1 VVIPNDMFAM
11 YAAKTAEYLIA
22 AGFLLLFIPFWRFVN
37 GPAVAEETVLAPVRR
52 AFEQV
57 ADWFVLPE
65 RVYFHPG
72 HTWARFNDGQLVT
85 VGMDDFAQKLVGDL
99 SALSLPAPGSRVQQ
113 GERGWSLIPGAKSI
127 DIMMLSPVDGTVVA
141 VNERVMAS
149 PELVHRDPYGDGWLL
164 KVRAARPRASL
175 NQLLSGTLAKR
186 WMEEATHAIQE
197 MVGPELG
204 RVLQDG
210 GVPVHGIAQSLDAEN
225 WDELCRRFFLTEVG
239 HARGKTL

>member
-1 VVIPNDMFAM
+1 MVIPNDMFAM
-11 YAAKTAEYLIA
+11 YAAKMAEYLIA
-22 AGFLLLFIPFWRFVN
+22 VAFLLLFIPFWRFVN
-37 GPAVAEETVLAPVRR
+37 GPAVAKEVTLAPVRR
-52 AFEQV
+52 KLEQV

-65 RVYFHPG
+65 HVYFHPG

-164 KVRAARPRASL
+164 KVRAARPRANL

-186 WMEEATHAIQE
+186 WMEGAADAIQG
-197 MVGPELG
+197 MMSPELG